1 MYWLLT
7 LMTMSILGVIALGL
21 YLEFVP
27 AQARRFSPPR
37 LKWGVGTQIALFA
50 AAELALIVLGTQEAL
65 AAAEAAAGAARE
77 ISTGYGLALI
87 GVGLPTALAA
97 IGAGIAVGP
106 VGAAALAV
114 VAEKPEAFGRS
125 LVFLG
130 LAEGIA
136 IYGIVVS
143 IIMLERI

>member
-7 LMTMSILGVIALGL
+7 LMTMAILSVIALGL
-21 YLEFVP
+21 YLELAP
-27 AQARRFSPPR
+27 NRAPRPSPTR
-37 LKWGVGTQIALFA
+37 LRWGLGTQIALFVV
-50 AAELALIVLGTQEAL
+50 AEIALIALGTQEAM

-77 ISTGYGLALI
+77 ISIGYGLALI
-87 GVGLPTALAA
+87 GVGLPTAIAA

-125 LVFLG
+125 LVYLG